1 MSAEL
6 AVDARSTDELLSLYK
21 DDKHSWIIIIKR
33 DIGISK
39 ERLLKV
45 KSMIRKEDADIR
57 ISELMSWL
65 RAEIRERDQREGT
78 NDRAKLLRTV
88 SQPEPIQSQGQG
100 SRGNNSQDVRVLIS
114 LPKGKKSYKRNVVES
129 GMRMSSVVMYSSIPQ
144 IIC

>member
-21 DDKHSWIIIIKR
+21 DDTHSWIIIIKQ
-33 DIGISK
+33 DVGVQK
-39 ERLLKV
+39 ERVLKV

-57 ISELMSWL
+57 IPELMSWL

-88 SQPEPIQSQGQG
+88 SQPEPIQSQGQ
-100 SRGNNSQDVRVLIS
+100 SLRGKSSQDVRVLIS
-114 LPKGKKSYKRNVVES
+114 SKGKRTYKRNVVEA
-129 GMRMSSVVMYSSIPQ
+129 GMRLSLVLMYS
-144 IIC
+144 